1 MVLNLK
7 AIQKSFRTNE
17 GEVPVLSNIS
27 LSLLAGETLALR
39 GESGSGKSTLLHIA
53 GALELPDGG
62 SVEIAGKNLS
72 EMDDAE
78 RAAVRRRD
86 VAIIFQQFNL
96 IPSLTVAS
104 NITFQANLSG
114 PVDKTKIEKIV
125 SALGL
130 MDQMKKYPEAL
141 SGGQQQRVAIARA
154 LVAEPKLLL
163 ADEPTG
169 NLDEK
174 TAQAVLEQMLKLVAE
189 TDTALMVVTHSQNVA
204 ARMDRQLLLIE
215 GKLQ

>member
-1 MVLNLK
+1 MVLKLNS
-7 AIQKSFRTNE
+7 IQKSFRTNE
-17 GEVPVLSNIS
+17 GEVPVLSDIS
-27 LSLLAGETLALR
+27 LNVLAGETLALR

-62 SVEIAGKNLS
+62 SVEIAGRDLS
-72 EMDDAE
+72 KMDDAE

-130 MDQMKKYPEAL
+130 ADQMKKYPEAL

-174 TAQAVLEQMLKLVAE
+174 TAQAVLEQMLKLVGE